1 MKNTSRRRFM
11 LAGGAVLA
19 LAGCSN
25 AAYRSDFSAG
35 GLAFGD
41 DVDEALR
48 YHQYIRTLS
57 PAELNKE
64 YTRVGQGFART
75 QSDLARIEL
84 VLLLT
89 APNASFRDEGVALNL
104 LKEWLQKTKPPYSG
118 LRALGGMLVITI
130 EEMREKDRRMEALQ
144 KKLDALKTMEK
155 NLIER
160 EKR

>member
-1 MKNTSRRRFM
+1 MKDALRRRILLM
-11 LAGGAVLA
+11 GAATLA

-25 AAYRSDFSAG
+25 AAYRSDFG
-35 GLAFGD
+35 GTAPVFGNE
-41 DVDEALR
+41 VDEALR

-57 PAELNKE
+57 PAELDRE
-64 YTRVGQGFART
+64 YQRVGQGFA
-75 QSDLARIEL
+75 QSKDDLARVEL

-89 APNASFRDEGVALNL
+89 VPNASFHDDGVALNL
-104 LKEWLQKTKPPYSG
+104 LKDWLQGSKPPYRG
-118 LRALGGMLVITI
+118 LRALGGMLTTTI
-130 EEMREKDRRMEALQ
+130 EEMREKDKRADALQ